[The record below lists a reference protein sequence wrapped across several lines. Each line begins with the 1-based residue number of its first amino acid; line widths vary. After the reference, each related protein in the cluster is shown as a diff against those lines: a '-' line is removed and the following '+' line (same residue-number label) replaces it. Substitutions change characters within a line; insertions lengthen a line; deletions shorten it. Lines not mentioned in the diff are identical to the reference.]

1 MYSKIIVAV
10 EPAAVD
16 KADRIV
22 PRAMKLLQEGGT
34 IVLVSVV
41 EDLPGYVL
49 AEVPVSVSLDAR
61 RDAEARLEDIRRRH
75 GLAAEIEV
83 RQGAPARELLAS
95 ADSHKA
101 DLIVLASHRPD
112 FSNYF
117 LGATADRI
125 VRHAQCSVLVDR

>member
-10 EPAAVD
+10 DAAAID

-22 PRAMKLLQEGGT
+22 PRAVKLLREGGS

-49 AEVPVSVSLDAR
+49 AEVPVGISLDAR
-61 RDAEARLEDIRRRH
+61 REAEARIEDLRRRH
-75 GLAAEIEV
+75 GLAATIEV
-83 RQGAPARELLAS
+83 RQGAPARELLTA
-95 ADSHKA
+95 AAEHDA
-101 DLIVLASHRPD
+101 DLIILASHKPD